1 MRDHKEERFIRRL
14 QKNNDKQAA
23 EMLCRKYY
31 PEIYAYL
38 YCQFPDKETVM
49 DITQEVFV
57 SMLQTIWSYDRT
69 KTKFRTWLYQ
79 VATYKL
85 IDYYRSKAYHQAQQE
100 YPLDQLE
107 IAQEDQLEDT
117 VVQRI
122 LTADIMEFLSGEKYD
137 LEEIFRLHFFA
148 GYTFEEIAG
157 VMDLSVS
164 TVKSRYYAG
173 LKKLRKKY
181 GN

>member
-1 MRDHKEERFIRRL
+1 MRNQKEERLIQRL

-23 EMLCRKYY
+23 EILCRKYY
-31 PEIYAYL
+31 QEIYAYL
-38 YCQFPDKETVM
+38 YCQFPEKETVM

-57 SMLQTIWSYDRT
+57 SMLQTIWSYDRS

-85 IDYYRSKAYHQAQQE
+85 IDYFRSKAYHQVQQE
-100 YPLDQLE
+100 YPLDKQE

-117 VVQRI
+117 VLRRI
-122 LTADIMEFLSGEKYD
+122 LTADIMEFLSGEKND

-148 GYTFEEIAG
+148 RYTLEEIAV
-157 VMDLSVS
+157 VMDIPVS

-173 LKKLRKKY
+173 LKKLREKY
-181 GN
+181 QK